1 MKKLLLIATLLTAC
15 KDDTTNE
22 NEVIT
27 TIQLAFAPPGGGAPM
42 TFEFDDPDGDGGQ
55 AGTAQPITLT
65 NDITYTLNVK
75 FLNRTVTPA
84 EDITVEVMDE
94 GFQHM
99 LFFTGSAVKGPAT
112 NNAAAPLTQAYA
124 DMDTNGLPIGLADT
138 IMTAAGTGTLTV
150 TLRHMPPEEPPA
162 KSVDSPTQVKNG
174 GFAAIGGSTDAT
186 ADFLVTVQ

>member
-1 MKKLLLIATLLTAC
+1 MTKLLLIPILLTAAC
-15 KDDTTNE
+15 KDDTTNP

-27 TIQLAFAPPGGGAPM
+27 TIQLSFSPATGSPM
-42 TFEFDDPDGDGGQ
+42 VFEFNDPDGDGGQ

-65 NDITYTLNVK
+65 KDLTFTLDVR
-75 FLNRTVTPA
+75 FLNRTVTPE
-84 EDITVEVMDE
+84 EDTTMEVMDE

-112 NNAAAPLTQAYA
+112 NNATAPLTQAYA
-124 DMDTNGLPIGLADT
+124 DMDVNGLPIGLKDT
-138 IMTAAGTGTLTV
+138 IMTAAGTGTMTV

-162 KSVDSPTQVKNG
+162 KSADSPTAVKNG

-186 ADFLVTVQ
+186 ADFMVTVQ